1 MKLHELQQA
10 RMNLV
15 GHYGPGVIVVNGRR
29 LASPCVL
36 APGFM
41 LEDWISD
48 LSLLSL
54 ESLAP
59 VWALQPRILLLGAA
73 AALPVATVKLLRAP
87 LAARQVALEAMDLG
101 AACRTYNVLAQED
114 RAVVALLF
122 P

>member
-1 MKLHELQQA
+1 MKLHEHSQA

-15 GHYGPGVIVVNGRR
+15 GRYGPGEIWINERSFKAPLVVA
-29 LASPCVL
+29 L
-36 APGFM
+36 GFL
-41 LEDWISD
+41 LEDWISEIEK
-48 LSLLSL
+48 L
-54 ESLAP
+54 EPETLAP
-59 VWALQPRILLLGAA
+59 LWVLDPRIVLLGVDPRPAQR
-73 AALPVATVKLLRAP
+73 VKELRAL

>member
-15 GHYGPGVIVVNGRR
+15 GNYGSGAIEVNGRR
-29 LASPCVL
+29 LASPCIL
-36 APGFM
+36 APGFV
-41 LEDWISD
+41 LEDWISE
-48 LSLLSL
+48 LALLNL

-59 VWALQPRILLLGAA
+59 VWALQPRILLLGAV
-73 AALPVATVKLLRAP
+73 ALPVATVKMLRAP